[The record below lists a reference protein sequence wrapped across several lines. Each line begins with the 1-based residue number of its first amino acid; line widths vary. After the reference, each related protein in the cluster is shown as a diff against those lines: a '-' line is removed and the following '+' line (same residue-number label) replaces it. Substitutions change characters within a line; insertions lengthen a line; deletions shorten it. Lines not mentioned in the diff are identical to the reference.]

1 VRPKPPPELDDAALV
16 AGFEAHNLRAFPHE
30 DHVRLV
36 YLLIRRHGE
45 EEALRRVSEGI
56 LAMAVAGGRPDA
68 FHVTR
73 TVAWT
78 RLVAAAGEHGD
89 SRSFLAANPHLAR
102 RDLLDDYY
110 DRDRLSSDAARTG
123 FIEPDRPM
131 P

>member
-1 VRPKPPPELDDAALV
+1 MRPKPPPELDDAALV
-16 AGFEAHNLRAFPHE
+16 AGFEAGTLRAFPHE
-30 DHVRLV
+30 EHLRLV

-45 EEALRRVSEGI
+45 QEALRRVSDGI
-56 LAMAVAGGRPDA
+56 RAMAVANGKPEA

-73 TVAWT
+73 TTAWT

-89 SRSFLAANPHLAR
+89 SREFLAANPQLTR
-102 RDLLDDYY
+102 RELLDDYY
-110 DRDRLSSDAARTG
+110 DRDRLTSDAARTG

>member
-1 VRPKPPPELDDAALV
+1 MRPKPPPELDDAALV
-16 AGFEAHNLRAFPHE
+16 AGFEAHSLRAFPHE

-36 YLLIRRHGE
+36 YLLIRQHGE

-56 LAMAVAGGRPDA
+56 LAMAVAGGKLEA
-68 FHVTR
+68 FHITR

-78 RLVAAAGEHGD
+78 RLVAAAGEGGD

-110 DRDRLSSDAARTG
+110 DRDRLSSDAARTS